1 MVLIFKFSIEMYL
14 KKYGKDDWGNLNNL
28 LARKMFPYIFELNLS
43 LLNVFFIEVAWYI
56 ERENGVRRSKFN
68 LI

>member
-43 LLNVFFIEVAWYI
+43 LMNVFFIEVAWYN
-56 ERENGVRRSKFN
+56 ERENGVRRSKLN
-68 LI
+68 